1 MYDGCPGCPYKHYK
15 QFYDYYG
22 DYDYADKWVSAALA
36 GTKDMAFTSGK
47 HGPNDFSSLGDAA
60 RIEAVKKGSAYLNV
74 WMYVIREFED
84 AIDDC
89 TSCTSDCNEHSTN
102 SGSVHAWDEGVAFY
116 TGSLEGTA
124 YGGNGAG
131 KLVYRLAEKRC
142 ANFGTCGASGA
153 GVTGTSKVNTELFKL
168 FANGRDW
175 LQQGRCSSVRPVV
188 DAVVSLMTVP
198 LVQGSL
204 RYAYKVGNIVKD
216 QTAKNAAEGATFAAA
231 VLPLVHHCN
240 TASAAVV
247 SANLKFGAATF
258 SAGSDADTSDFT
270 SGMLP
275 DFPKVKAAFEDVY
288 ACLGITCDMVGG
300 LLDGDSPYAGAGACT
315 FQSAPIAGYVPGS
328 IVTEHNKIDLDQK
341 AMETALKA
349 KNYTGA
355 TDAYANGGNSVSKG
369 KFRAPAC
376 GPVCRLGPCRSA
388 WPRPTGMRGLGP
400 GPPPTTRPPQGRF
413 RVPGRPACAYGHSC
427 RSPGVPRSPTPARP
441 SPCRHAA
448 GLLDERAEEDVRRLP
463 RLPVQALQAVLRLL
477 RRLRLRRQVGLGG
490 ARRHEGHGL
499 HERQARPE
507 RLLVAR

>member
-1 MYDGCPGCPYKHYK
+1 MYDSPNGCPYKTYRK
-15 QFYDYYG
+15 FYNYYG
-22 DYDYADKWVSAALA
+22 DYDYADKWVSAALN
-36 GTKDMAFTSGK
+36 GTNMNFDSGK
-47 HGPNDFSSLGDAA
+47 HSPNNFALLGDRA
-60 RIEAVKKGSAYLNV
+60 RIEAVQKGSAYLNV

-89 TSCTSDCNEHSTN
+89 KSCTTECNEHSTN

-142 ANFGTCGASGA
+142 ANFGTCS
-153 GVTGTSKVNTELFKL
+153 TEFPTKGTSQVNTELFKL
-168 FANGRDW
+168 FATGRDL

-216 QTAKNAAEGATFAAA
+216 QTAKNAAECATFAAA
-231 VLPLVHHCN
+231 VLPLVHACSTESSLTISN
-240 TASAAVV
+240 
-247 SANLKFGAATF
+247 NLKFGAATF
-258 SAGSDADTSDFT
+258 IASSDADTSDFT

-315 FQSAPIAGYVPGS
+315 FQSAPIAGYVPGTDVAS
-328 IVTEHNKIDLDQK
+328 HAKIDLDQK
-341 AMETALKA
+341 AMEAALKA

-355 TDAYANGGNSVSKG
+355 AHLYPTATARSSKSIP
-369 KFRAPAC
+369 K
-376 GPVCRLGPCRSA
+376 
-388 WPRPTGMRGLGP
+388 
-400 GPPPTTRPPQGRF
+400 
-413 RVPGRPACAYGHSC
+413 
-427 RSPGVPRSPTPARP
+427 
-441 SPCRHAA
+441 
-448 GLLDERAEEDVRRLP
+448 
-463 RLPVQALQAVLRLL
+463 ALC
-477 RRLRLRRQVGLGG
+477 
-490 ARRHEGHGL
+490 
-499 HERQARPE
+499 
-507 RLLVAR
+507 

>member
-1 MYDGCPGCPYKHYK
+1 MLALLATILPTAHAQRYAAIVGYAPGLNVTQHSRIDLDQAAMETALKTANFSGAEHWYSVGGNSNAASPYRTLKGFSTGAQGKMYDDCAGCPYKHYSM
-15 QFYDYYG
+15 FYDYYG
-22 DYDYADKWVSAALA
+22 SHTYADDWVSAALG
-36 GTKDMAFTSGK
+36 GTDSGTNAFST
-47 HGPNDFSSLGDAA
+47 LGDAA
-60 RIEAVKKGSAYLNV
+60 RVEAAKKGSAYMNV

-89 TSCTSDCNEHSTN
+89 TSCASDCNEHSTN

-116 TGSLEGTA
+116 TGSREGEAT
-124 YGGNGAG
+124 GGDSAG

-153 GVTGTSKVNTELFKL
+153 GAAGTSQVNTELFAL
-168 FANGRDW
+168 FASGRDW

-188 DAVVSLMTVP
+188 DAVASLMTVP

-204 RYAYKVGNIVKD
+204 RYAYKVGMVPKD
-216 QTAKNAAEGATFAAA
+216 RTSKNAAEGATFAAA
-231 VLPLVHHCN
+231 VLPLVSHCN

-247 SANLKFGAATF
+247 GDSLNFGAATF
-258 SAGSDADTSDFT
+258 NDTHHLSGTLPNFT
-270 SGMLP
+270 A
-275 DFPKVKAAFEDVY
+275 VKAAFEDVY

-376 GPVCRLGPCRSA
+376 GPVCRLGLAAAR
-388 WPRPTGMRGLGP
+388 GP
-400 GPPPTTRPPQGRF
+400 GRLGCAASGPDRP
-413 RVPGRPACAYGHSC
+413 
-427 RSPGVPRSPTPARP
+427 
-441 SPCRHAA
+441 
-448 GLLDERAEEDVRRLP
+448 
-463 RLPVQALQAVLRLL
+463 
-477 RRLRLRRQVGLGG
+477 
-490 ARRHEGHGL
+490 
-499 HERQARPE
+499 
-507 RLLVAR
+507 